1 MKNLFFAKDGIA
13 TTRPK
18 KIEIIIETKE
28 IKIVV
33 VKPLNKNLRFVNPS
47 TLFGDKISQ
56 FKSLLPQDVKNIAKN
71 NNSILFTL

>member
-1 MKNLFFAKDGIA
+1 M
-13 TTRPK
+13 
-18 KIEIIIETKE
+18 
-28 IKIVV
+28 

-47 TLFGDKISQ
+47 TLLGDKISQ

>member
-1 MKNLFFAKDGIA
+1 MFFAKDGIA

-18 KIEIIIETKE
+18 KIEMIIETKE

-47 TLFGDKISQ
+47 TLFGDKTSQ

>member
-1 MKNLFFAKDGIA
+1 M
-13 TTRPK
+13 
-18 KIEIIIETKE
+18 IIETKE

-33 VKPLNKNLRFVNPS
+33 VNPLNKNLRFVNPS
-47 TLFGDKISQ
+47 TLFGDNTSQ